1 MSIFSS
7 WIDAGSFDLRLL
19 SLIGIT
25 VHWWVLQ
32 FSIGLITSAVF
43 LEIKWRRTNDV
54 VYLEMAKTISK
65 VSVVIFAV
73 GAVTGTLSEFGLIL
87 LWPNFL
93 NLAGKY
99 FFFPMYLEIFFFLSE
114 TVFIYMYFYTWDRVK
129 PNFHL
134 SIGVLAA
141 LGAILS
147 GLMILSVNNL
157 MNIPFGLNP
166 STFDANGNWVS
177 GPSYALVVGGST
189 ETLTSAQVRDIM
201 LTDIDSFH
209 DIMLATV
216 RSVGI
221 FGVVF
226 KQPGVLITFAHTILS
241 AILTTT
247 FTILGVY
254 SWRYLKAE
262 DEEKKDYYRK
272 GLKFFSL
279 YSFIFI
285 SIQGIFGHQSGVLVG
300 KYNPEKLAAMEATT
314 DSYFSLTGDLPLIGG
329 FVEKVIAFLAYG
341 DLNAKLPNHDSI
353 PAEWQAPIIIHYI
366 YYLKIGLAVLMGLNA
381 MIMTLYFYAPEK
393 LRGLTLKGRQL
404 LPKEPHTFML
414 KANVFSPIIIQL
426 IGTFGWMTK
435 EIGRKP
441 WTIYGLI
448 TVEESARST
457 DLSIWIIIIVMLYIC
472 ALGFGLLIVVYLL
485 FRMETE
491 DKISKKTKTP
501 IDKKDTIE
509 EVDEEA
515 KE

>member
-1 MSIFSS
+1 
-7 WIDAGSFDLRLL
+7 
-19 SLIGIT
+19 
-25 VHWWVLQ
+25 
-32 FSIGLITSAVF
+32 
-43 LEIKWRRTNDV
+43 
-54 VYLEMAKTISK
+54 
-65 VSVVIFAV
+65 
-73 GAVTGTLSEFGLIL
+73 
-87 LWPNFL
+87 
-93 NLAGKY
+93 
-99 FFFPMYLEIFFFLSE
+99 
-114 TVFIYMYFYTWDRVK
+114 
-129 PNFHL
+129 
-134 SIGVLAA
+134 
-141 LGAILS
+141 
-147 GLMILSVNNL
+147 

-177 GPSYALVVGGST
+177 GPSYDLVVGGST

>member
-1 MSIFSS
+1 
-7 WIDAGSFDLRLL
+7 
-19 SLIGIT
+19 
-25 VHWWVLQ
+25 VHWWILQ

-43 LEIKWRRTNDV
+43 LEIKWRRSNDE

-99 FFFPMYLEIFFFLSE
+99 FFFPMYLEIFAFLAE

-134 SIGVLAA
+134 SIGVMAA
-141 LGAILS
+141 VGAIMS
-147 GLMILSVNNL
+147 GLLILSVNNL

-166 STFDANGNWVS
+166 SIYADGEWVS
-177 GPSYALVVGGST
+177 GPTYDLVVGGST
-189 ETLTSAQVRDIM
+189 QTLTSAELRNVW
-201 LTDIDSFH
+201 LTDIDSFN

-216 RSVGI
+216 KSVGI

-254 SWRYLKAE
+254 SWRYLKVE
-262 DEEKKDYYRK
+262 DEKKKDYYRK

-314 DSYFSLTGDLPLIGG
+314 DSYFSVTGDIPLIGG
-329 FVEKVIAFLAYG
+329 LIEKMIAFLAYG
-341 DLNAKLPNHDSI
+341 DFNAKLPNYDSI
-353 PAEWQAPIIIHYI
+353 PPEWQVPIIIHYL
-366 YYLKIGLAVLMGLNA
+366 YYLKMSLAILMGLNA
-381 MIMTLYFYAPEK
+381 MIMTLYFYAPSK
-393 LRGLTLKGRQL
+393 LRKLTLKGRQL
-404 LPKEPHTFML
+404 LPEEPHRFML

-426 IGTFGWMTK
+426 IGTLGWMTK

-441 WTIYGLI
+441 WTIYGI
-448 TVEESARST
+448 MTVDEAARPT
-457 DLSIWIIIIVMLYIC
+457 ELSLWIIIVVMLYIC
-472 ALGFGLLIVVYLL
+472 TLGFGLLTVVYLL
-485 FRMETE
+485 FRMDNEEGSKDEKPTE
-491 DKISKKTKTP
+491 KKSTK
-501 IDKKDTIE
+501 DEVEKEAE
-509 EVDEEA
+509 E
-515 KE
+515 